1 MNQRQSLH
9 VVWSFG
15 SCTLDE
21 RRLELTVD
29 GEVVDIEARPM
40 ELLAFL
46 LQHAGELVTKDE
58 LLEAVWPGR
67 IPSESVLTKTIAKLR
82 QALRDEHQSL
92 IRTVYGQGYRLIA
105 DVSAKAVETAAD
117 PVELPALSI
126 GAVPPQRPH
135 WRLEERLSGG
145 TRNDV
150 WLARHDKTGQP
161 RVFKFALDAEGL
173 RSIKREVT
181 VYRVLSAV
189 PSMSRHLLEII
200 DWNLDERPCFIE
212 CPFVPGRSFAWWAEH
227 EGADASQP
235 TRLELVA
242 QIADTLASAHDAG
255 VLHKD
260 IKPGNVLI
268 DVADDGVPFA
278 RLCDFGSGRVID
290 LERLAQLEITRLG
303 FTQTAMADD
312 SSGTPLYLAP
322 ELLTGQAPTLRSDI
336 YALGVMLYQAA
347 VGDFQRPLAVGWERE
362 VDDPLLCEDIA
373 ACADADPARRFA
385 DARELARRLRALDQ
399 RRQARRDQLASQAQH
414 ARLQVRLDRVRLRR
428 PWLIAIAV
436 LLLFGLAAS
445 TVLWRRAE
453 RANLQAE
460 REVALTLAVNR
471 FLTEDL
477 LANADPLQAGRRD
490 LPISDLLGPASER
503 AATRF
508 AGQPEAESAVRAAIG
523 NAYVGLSR
531 YDEGERELLR
541 AIALLDGIA
550 AVRDRQTDLRLA
562 LTWLYFET
570 DKIEPAEQQIAELQ
584 ARPPAAPLAA
594 LQFET
599 LQAWRTF
606 RKGDYDAGLAALNA
620 QRPRYQALLATEP
633 ALAESFLLK
642 LGEADNSSGHFDDA
656 VPLFEGLLT
665 HYTARYGA
673 RDARAITAMQ
683 ALGASLAFSG
693 RNDDALKIL
702 LEGTR
707 IAQETLGANHDISLQ
722 VAGELA
728 GVYDNLKRYDEAEAL
743 YKRVLETRLKQFG
756 PTDEDARTMLSN
768 LSVVYGNQHRYQE
781 SLAQLRRLYALESQ
795 QNGELHPRTLLVA
808 LNMGYDLND
817 LHRFDEA
824 AVLLTRTLERARRGL
839 PADDEHLGII
849 QYKLAEAQGR
859 LGRTDEARAN
869 FDQAIAFLRSTRGDD
884 YRLVK
889 RATSLRD
896 AVLGTAQGL

>member
-1 MNQRQSLH
+1 M
-9 VVWSFG
+9 FG
-15 SCTLDE
+15 KCTLDE

-29 GEVVDIEARPM
+29 GEIVDIEARPM

-67 IPSESVLTKTIAKLR
+67 IPSESVLTKTVAKLR
-82 QALRDEHQSL
+82 QALRDEDQSM
-92 IRTVYGQGYRLIA
+92 IRTVYGQGYRVIA
-105 DVSAKAVETAAD
+105 DVRAKAVEAAPD
-117 PVELPALSI
+117 DAAPAPQALSI
-126 GAVPPQRPH
+126 GAHPPQRPH
-135 WRLEERLSGG
+135 WRLEERLSKGS
-145 TRNDV
+145 RNEV
-150 WLARHDKTGQP
+150 WLARHEKTGQL
-161 RVFKFALDAEGL
+161 RVFKFALDAQGL

-181 VYRVLSAV
+181 VYRVLSAL
-189 PSMSRHLLEII
+189 PSLARHVLEII
-200 DWNLDERPCFIE
+200 DWNLDAQPCFIE
-212 CPFVPGRSFAWWAEH
+212 CPFIRGRNFGWWFEH
-227 EGADASQP
+227 EGASASLS

-242 QIADTLASAHDAG
+242 QVADTLASAHDAG

-268 DVADDGVPFA
+268 DTAEDGTAFA

-303 FTQTAMADD
+303 FTQTALADD

-347 VGDFQRPLAVGWERE
+347 VGDFQRPLALGWERD
-362 VDDPLLCEDIA
+362 VGDPVLCEDIA
-373 ACADADPARRFA
+373 ACADADPLRRFA
-385 DARELARRLRALDQ
+385 DARELARRLRSLDERRDAR
-399 RRQARRDQLASQAQH
+399 RRQMAAQAQH
-414 ARLQVRLDRVRLRR
+414 AQLQLRLDRVRSRR
-428 PWLIAIAV
+428 PWLIASA
-436 LLLFGLAAS
+436 LLLAAGLAAS

-453 RANLQAE
+453 LANLQTG
-460 REVALTLAVNR
+460 REVALTQAVNR
-471 FLTEDL
+471 FLTDDL

-490 LPISDLLGPASER
+490 VPVSQLLGPASER

-508 AGQPEAESAVRAAIG
+508 VGQPEAESAVRAAIG

-531 YDEGERELLR
+531 YDEGERELR
-541 AIALLDGIA
+541 KAIALLDGIES
-550 AVRDRQTDLRLA
+550 DRASQTDLLLR
-562 LTWLYFET
+562 LTWLYFDT
-570 DKIEPAEQQIAELQ
+570 DRIEPAEQQIERLQ
-584 ARPPAAPLAA
+584 ARPPVTPLAL

-599 LQAWRTF
+599 LLAWRTF
-606 RKGDYDAGLAALNA
+606 RKGDYEAGLAALDA
-620 QRPRYQALLATEP
+620 QRPRYEALLKTEP
-633 ALAESFLLK
+633 ALAEAFLLK
-642 LGEADNSSGHFDDA
+642 LGEADNSSGHFTEA
-656 VPLFEGLLT
+656 VPLFEGLLA
-665 HYTARYGA
+665 HYTERYGD

-693 RNDDALKIL
+693 RNDEALRIL
-702 LEGTR
+702 LDGTR
-707 IAQETLGANHDISLQ
+707 IAGETLGENHDISLQ

-768 LSVVYGNQHRYQE
+768 LSVVYGNQHRYAE
-781 SLAQLRRLYALESQ
+781 SLAQLRRLYALEAQ

-817 LHRFDEA
+817 LHRWDEA
-824 AVLLTRTLERARRGL
+824 AALLARTAERARRGL
-839 PADDEHLGII
+839 TADDEHLGII

-859 LGRTDEARAN
+859 LGRTAESRDN
-869 FDQAIAFLRSTRGDD
+869 FEQAIAFLRSTRGED

-889 RATSLRD
+889 KATALRD
-896 AVLGTAQGL
+896 AVLGKAQGL